1 MHYAIPSP
9 PLEWNAIPLG
19 PLTIHVYAL
28 WLLAGIAAAAYL
40 TQRRLTRRGAPSDV
54 VLDIVLWAVPLGIVG
69 ARIYHV
75 LTHTQDY
82 FYAGADPWDVVRI
95 WDGGNAIFG
104 SLIGGAVGAWIA
116 CRRAGIRFWSFAD
129 ALAPAML
136 VAQAIGRGGNWW
148 NHELFGNPTTLPW
161 GLEIDPAAAM
171 FPAGAAAGTLFH
183 PLFLYEALWNLVGA
197 GLLLAL
203 DRRYHLRW
211 GRLFALYM
219 VWYGVGRAWLELL
232 RIDPTSDTYLGLPA
246 NSAVSIV
253 VALLGIVLFVL
264 RGRQHP
270 EREESVFVPGR
281 EPSGNDEPADAT
293 TGGAERDGA
302 TTGGA
307 ETGDAEAGGA
317 TSDRAEAQASGSDA
331 AGSADAGSEDADAQA
346 RSRE

>member
-1 MHYAIPSP
+1 MLYAIPSP
-9 PLEWNAIPLG
+9 PLEWNAITLG

-40 TQRRLTRRGAPSDV
+40 TQRRLTRRGAPADV

-104 SLIGGAVGAWIA
+104 SLIGGAVGVWIA

-136 VAQAIGRGGNWW
+136 LAQAIGRGGNWW

-161 GLEIDPAAAM
+161 GLEIDPNAAM
-171 FPAGAAAGTLFH
+171 YPAGAAADTLFH

-203 DRRYHLRW
+203 DRRFHLRW
-211 GRLFALYM
+211 GRLFGLYM

-246 NSAVSIV
+246 NSVVSIV
-253 VALLGIVLFVL
+253 VALLGIVLFVV

-270 EREESVFVPGR
+270 EREESVFMPGR
-281 EPSGNDEPADAT
+281 EPDAADEAPEDRAGVDRGAASDAEDT
-293 TGGAERDGA
+293 PGEDAE
-302 TTGGA
+302 
-307 ETGDAEAGGA
+307 GDASPGGQGG
-317 TSDRAEAQASGSDA
+317 TTPAEPSS
-331 AGSADAGSEDADAQA
+331 SEG
-346 RSRE
+346 